1 MEDDLLINF
10 SNIDFDSEESEII
23 NREYWDEKVGIEPM
37 KSIDK
42 IYKHIIKIDEN
53 IKLNYT
59 VGYIGFM
66 NKNKIDNFI
75 VLNPKVEWVS
85 FNIRIKNA
93 EEWYNNLINNNIDCY
108 AIGKKSKRLKLRIP
122 HTRIDT
128 ELNKIDD
135 LIIQSFSN

>member
-66 NKNKIDNFI
+66 NKNKI
-75 VLNPKVEWVS
+75 
-85 FNIRIKNA
+85 RA
-93 EEWYNNLINNNIDCY
+93 
-108 AIGKKSKRLKLRIP
+108 RLVRIP
-122 HTRIDT
+122 
-128 ELNKIDD
+128 
-135 LIIQSFSN
+135 